1 MHPNMCITLIHVDNG
16 RRPDN
21 DGFVNQPD
29 GIDDQPR
36 DAAREWI
43 DAAAAADLLG
53 VKRETLYAYVSRG
66 LVRSAVAPRS
76 EAGARASVYHV
87 ADLERLKTR
96 SRARSGHGAV
106 AASALRWGEP
116 VLETAIGAIREDGPY
131 YRGRSAVGLARAGT
145 PFEAICDLL
154 WGTPRSA
161 APTTPPKGRGRGGS
175 SPDLGVRPAAMRA
188 LLARDA
194 EPFDAMLLVAA
205 TLAAAEPHT
214 EITVPLAREKA
225 PALVRRM
232 IAAAGLVGK
241 GDASSASL
249 AAPNAAEAMLIALGG
264 AARGRASSAHVA
276 AMNEALALAADH
288 ELNPSAFAARIAAS
302 AGASLMPCIVAAL
315 ATLSGPLHG
324 GATARVAAFAAEV
337 AKPERAASAIAARL
351 DRGES
356 IPGFGH
362 PLYPKGDP
370 RGARLVEVAESLGGK
385 SKSVGVRLYR
395 AIIDAMHLVS
405 RERPTIDVGLCM
417 LASALGLRSGSALAI
432 FASGRVAGFVAH
444 ALEQREAGFILRPR
458 ARYVGE

>member
-1 MHPNMCITLIHVDNG
+1 M
-16 RRPDN
+16 
-21 DGFVNQPD
+21 NQPG
-29 GIDDQPR
+29 GIDDQR
-36 DAAREWI
+36 GVEERAWI

-87 ADLERLKTR
+87 ADLERLRTR

-131 YRGRSAVGLARAGT
+131 YRGQSAVGLARTGT

-154 WGTPRSA
+154 WATPRA
-161 APTTPPKGRGRGGS
+161 KPGPPVKGRGK
-175 SPDLGVRPAAMRA
+175 PDLGVRPVALRG

-194 EPFDAMLLVAA
+194 EPFDAMLLVAS

-241 GDASSASL
+241 VDTSPLSL
-249 AAPNAAEAMLIALGG
+249 AAPSAAEAMLVALGG
-264 AARGRASSAHVA
+264 GRPAKLARAHVA

-302 AGASLMPCIVAAL
+302 AGASLMACIVAAL

-362 PLYPKGDP
+362 PIYPRGDP
-370 RGARLVEVAESLGGK
+370 RGARLVEVAESLGAK
-385 SKSVGVRLYR
+385 SKGVRLYR
-395 AIIDAMHLVS
+395 AIVDAMHLVS
-405 RERPTIDVGLCM
+405 REKPTIDVGLCM
-417 LASALGLRSGSALAI
+417 LESALGLRAGSALAI

-458 ARYVGE
+458 ARYVGEQPLGERPLGE